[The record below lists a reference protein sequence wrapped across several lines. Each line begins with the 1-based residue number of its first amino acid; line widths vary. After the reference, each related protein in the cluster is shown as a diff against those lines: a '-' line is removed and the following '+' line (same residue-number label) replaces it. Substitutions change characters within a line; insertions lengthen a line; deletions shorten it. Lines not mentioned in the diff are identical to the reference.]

1 MAKTR
6 PAVRMNTD
14 AEAVIASGEPE
25 YLPVKGDPG
34 AAAED
39 DRPEPSETF
48 PWFSFVANH
57 DDAAIVAALR
67 EAFAELL
74 EEYGAKLGQYKVV
87 ALFDA
92 EGTISRYSAD
102 RLYTALLSDKGRN
115 EKRDVLLLLLSKGGS
130 VEPAYQISKLCRAYS
145 GGKFAVAVPREA
157 KSAATLIA
165 IGADEIHMG
174 PLSHLGPIDPQLGNL
189 PALGVVQALET
200 IAALAEKF
208 PGSWEML
215 SRYLQRVLTVEQIGY
230 CQRIS
235 ESAMQYAERLLLTKR
250 HLQESAKKIA
260 KELVYEYKDHGF
272 VIDLEE
278 AREHLG
284 ESWILSDT
292 PEAEFADKIYKI
304 YEEVDLGL
312 RYIRGK
318 YLSFVGDVIEGFM
331 IFKLSR

>member
-1 MAKTR
+1 MAKAKAGIRT
-6 PAVRMNTD
+6 NTE
-14 AEAVIASGEPE
+14 AETVVAA
-25 YLPVKGDPG
+25 GDPEQLPSG
-34 AAAED
+34 GNPVASA
-39 DRPEPSETF
+39 DRPEPSEAF
-48 PWFSFVANH
+48 QWLSFVASH
-57 DDAAIVAALR
+57 DDATVIAALKQ
-67 EAFAELL
+67 EFAELL
-74 EEYGAKLGQYKVV
+74 EEYRADLGRYKVV

-92 EGTISRYSAD
+92 EGTISRYAAD
-102 RLYTALLSDKGRN
+102 RLYSALSDKGRS
-115 EKRDVLLLLLSKGGS
+115 EKKDVLLLLLSKGGS

-235 ESAMQYAERLLLTKR
+235 ESAMQYAERLLLTKS

-260 KELVYEYKDHGF
+260 KDLVYEYKDHGF

-278 AREHLG
+278 ARGHLG
-284 ESWILSDT
+284 ESWILSET
-292 PEAEFADKIYKI
+292 PEAEFADKVYKI

-312 RYIRGK
+312 RFIRGK
-318 YLSFVGDVIEGFM
+318 YLSFVGGALEGFM
-331 IFKLSR
+331 IFKLS